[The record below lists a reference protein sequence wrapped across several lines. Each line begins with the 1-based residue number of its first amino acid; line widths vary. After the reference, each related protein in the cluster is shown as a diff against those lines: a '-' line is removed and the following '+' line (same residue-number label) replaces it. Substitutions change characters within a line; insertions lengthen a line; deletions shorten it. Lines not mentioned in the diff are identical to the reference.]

1 MTRIFRKTEG
11 GVRHDGETK
20 RQQKSAYLE
29 ALCQSDGRLRGEQG
43 AGGGDIRGQREEY
56 SAGLRR
62 HQGIYR
68 GSGPAKRR
76 REHRRLRPPG
86 AGIPFG
92 TAVGDEIHRRG
103 DSGGEQNSAGQPGA
117 HKAGNDGDSGQAH
130 RQLRFTGQA
139 ENGGS
144 ADRE

>member
-1 MTRIFRKTEG
+1 MERQNGSKNQRILKLYASLM
-11 GVRHDGETK
+11 DGSVVSKAQEAAIYEVSE
-20 RQQKSAYLE
+20 KSIQRDLDDIKEFIADQGL
-29 ALCQSDGRLRGEQG
+29 LNGEENTVVY
-43 AGGGDIRGQREEY
+43 D
-56 SAGLRR
+56 
-62 HQGIYR
+62 
-68 GSGPAKRR
+68 R
-76 REHRRLRPPG
+76 RERGYRLER
-86 AGIPFG
+86 
-92 TAVGDEIHRRG
+92 AVGDEIHRRG